1 MDNQIM
7 PLYKYKARNKLN
19 NQVIVYIRS
28 KSLSC
33 NFYMYYSGIS
43 VDRKDEISEK
53 NSMFTQFLRIILKV
67 QNTDAFII

>member
-1 MDNQIM
+1 
-7 PLYKYKARNKLN
+7 
-19 NQVIVYIRS
+19 
-28 KSLSC
+28 
-33 NFYMYYSGIS
+33 MYYSGIS